1 MIFFLSIFFFKKLF
15 PNKAEITV
23 MHKIRKNNYLVRQ
36 LSDRVIFEVGETA
49 PEAEI
54 VEFC

>member
-1 MIFFLSIFFFKKLF
+1 MIFFFQFFLQKLF

-23 MHKIRKNNYLVRQ
+23 MHKTRKNNYLVRQ